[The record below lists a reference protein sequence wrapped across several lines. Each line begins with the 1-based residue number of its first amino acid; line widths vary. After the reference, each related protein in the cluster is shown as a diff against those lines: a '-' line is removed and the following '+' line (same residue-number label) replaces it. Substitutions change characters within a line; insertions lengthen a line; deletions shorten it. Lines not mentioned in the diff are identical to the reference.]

1 MGQQASSARFGR
13 LRPQS
18 TLAGT
23 CNRLVHDPCSGQ
35 IEFGPV
41 GVSMAETSWEAAMT
55 RLAAAQRD
63 FANGDAAGLKGLY
76 SHREDVTV
84 YGGFGG
90 CERGWSEVAPR
101 LDWAASH
108 FSGGTYNQQDLSAT
122 VGTDVACL
130 VSLERWSY
138 TDPSNRVDTLLE

>member
-1 MGQQASSARFGR
+1 
-13 LRPQS
+13 
-18 TLAGT
+18 
-23 CNRLVHDPCSGQ
+23 
-35 IEFGPV
+35 
-41 GVSMAETSWEAAMT
+41 MAETSWEAAMT

-90 CERGWSEVAPR
+90 CERGWSEVEPR

-108 FSGGTYNQQDLSAT
+108 FSGGTYNEQDLSAT

-138 TDPSNRVDTLLE
+138 TDPRNRVDTLLELRVTQVFRREEGEWRLVHRHADPLMQKRADS

>member
-1 MGQQASSARFGR
+1 
-13 LRPQS
+13 
-18 TLAGT
+18 
-23 CNRLVHDPCSGQ
+23 
-35 IEFGPV
+35 
-41 GVSMAETSWEAAMT
+41 MAETSWEAAMT

-138 TDPSNRVDTLLE
+138 TDPRNRVDTLLELRVTQVFRREEGEWRLVHRHADPLMQKRADS